1 MGSSQHTQWF
11 LSTPPCGDMH
21 NALQEVTGLEYCT
34 SKQHAEPDQNRM
46 VGDEKNMQILFNF
59 LIDHYP
65 LEGDDSQRNI
75 STGVTSDA
83 SVNVDKA
90 EIVSKAIPASVK
102 ACK

>member
-1 MGSSQHTQWF
+1 
-11 LSTPPCGDMH
+11 MH
-21 NALQEVTGLEYCT
+21 NTLQEVTGLEYCT
-34 SKQHAEPDQNRM
+34 SKQHGEPGENRM
-46 VGDEKNMQILFNF
+46 VRDEKNMQALLNF

-65 LEGDDSQRNI
+65 FEGDDSQRNI

-90 EIVSKAIPASVK
+90 EMVGKAIPASVK